1 MASFILTTI
10 QDTPP
15 SGNFML
21 HQNSSYHDFNSMK
34 KLIGI
39 PQRSERSSD
48 LGTCYIIMITFFLV
62 IRLQSKDDI
71 AAEVSGYQDDVVGD
85 EEEVYIARNNF

>member
-1 MASFILTTI
+1 
-10 QDTPP
+10 
-15 SGNFML
+15 
-21 HQNSSYHDFNSMK
+21 
-34 KLIGI
+34 
-39 PQRSERSSD
+39 
-48 LGTCYIIMITFFLV
+48 MITFFLV